1 MIDSNRCSSM
11 QPGPRAT
18 GPEMNRNT
26 GKPES
31 PLRAAP
37 QRLAQSAPHKSADAV
52 KHENKNDFYQLIE
65 KSRCKQPL

>member
-1 MIDSNRCSSM
+1 M

-18 GPEMNRNT
+18 GLEMNRNT
-26 GKPES
+26 GKTCES

-37 QRLAQSAPHKSADAV
+37 QRLAQSAPRKSADAA

-65 KSRCKQPL
+65 KSLCEQPL